1 VIGSGQHNIV
11 AGGGFVLHFGGHRE
25 R

>member
-11 AGGGFVLHFGGHRE
+11 AGGGFVLHFDGHRE